1 MPKRAYND
9 PVLVAKRKKKA
20 ILKAK
25 QFMTSD
31 VAYTGKKKKKTI
43 KTLSPKM
50 KGKRKYSGQATGK
63 RKT

>member
-1 MPKRAYND
+1 MPQRAYDD

-31 VAYTGKKKKKTI
+31 VAYTGKKKTI
-43 KTLSPKM
+43 KTPSP
-50 KGKRKYSGQATGK
+50 KGKRKNKYGAGK
-63 RKT
+63 RKA